1 MRNFTNSAL
10 NRREVVKAFA
20 SVGVGIAMMPVLSRP
35 ALAAPEVHY
44 HTWAGYDAEP
54 LFAQYVEKYG
64 ELPEFSY
71 IGSEE
76 ESFQKIRAG
85 YAPDLMHPGSYN
97 VIRWKDAGFL
107 RPLDA
112 SRIKNWPN
120 VFDSLKNMN
129 MANIDGDQYYIPS
142 EFGNSSIVYRT
153 DLVDA
158 KYQGDGESWS
168 IFYDEDYARRVA
180 FYDSAGAVVEIAARV
195 LGYDNIFTLSDAQLV
210 EVKKLAIKQRDI
222 LRFYWTDVTQVEQAL
237 AAGEIVAAYA
247 WNQSLVELKKQG
259 LPVAMAVPKEGIFTW
274 VAGFVMH
281 KDVKNEQAAYDMI
294 DSWIS
299 PESGAWL
306 IDNYGYGS
314 ANRKAYDIV
323 PEARLAELGF
333 AQPEDMLN
341 GSIFFEA
348 VDPGLD
354 EKYNN
359 LLMEV
364 QAGT

>member
-1 MRNFTNSAL
+1 MTKFDFRGMT
-10 NRREVVKAFA
+10 RREVTKAFA
-20 SVGVGIAMMPVLSRP
+20 SVGVGIAMMP
-35 ALAAPEVHY
+35 LAGRSARADREVHY

-54 LFAQYVEKYG
+54 LFAQYAKKYG
-64 ELPEFSY
+64 GLPEFSY
-71 IGSEE
+71 IASEE

-107 RPLDA
+107 KPMDP
-112 SRIKNWPN
+112 SRITNWPH

-158 KYQGDGESWS
+158 KYQGDGESWG

-195 LGYDNIFTLSDAQLV
+195 LGYDNIFALTDEQLV
-210 EVKKLAIKQRDI
+210 EVRKMAIKQRDI
-222 LRFYWTDVTQVEQAL
+222 LRFYWSDVTQVEQAL

-281 KDVKNEQAAYDMI
+281 KDIENEQAAYDMI

-306 IDNYGYGS
+306 VDNYGYGS
-314 ANRKAYDIV
+314 SNSKAYDLV
-323 PEARLAELGF
+323 PKARLEELGF
-333 AQPEDMLN
+333 AEPEDMLN

-348 VDPGLD
+348 VEPGLD

-359 LLMEV
+359 LLIEV